1 MATPDASLCGIP
13 LKWISLVL
21 MVTQMVG
28 MVIIL
33 RVSRTQHVDGLRY
46 LNTTAVLFSEIV
58 KFLVSFCIHCL
69 TSKNLAQCS
78 SELWL
83 ASGGH
88 PKELLKTSIPS
99 LLYTAQNN
107 LLFIGLSHLSAGLY
121 QVTYQ
126 FKILTTAGLSVL
138 ILGTKL
144 NFDKWLGLFV
154 LTTGVVLV
162 NMSGRQAGH
171 AQKGGAGDD
180 DTFLG
185 LAAVISACFT
195 SGLAGVY
202 TEKIMKQSSVS
213 LWIRNMQLGFFGSCF
228 ALCIALQSDGG
239 RIRQD
244 GWLQGYSV
252 FVWLV
257 VANQAIGGLLVAAV
271 IKYAGNILKCFGCAI
286 SIIFTCLLSVLELH
300 EFTPD
305 ARFFLGTLL
314 VLVATA
320 IYSLGLPFSNGAD
333 PSRDIFLPLF
343 NRLGR
348 KFNGVKVN
356 SSIDV

>member
-1 MATPDASLCGIP
+1 
-13 LKWISLVL
+13 

-28 MVIIL
+28 MVMIL

-46 LNTTAVLFSEIV
+46 LNTTAILFSEIV
-58 KFLVSFCIHCL
+58 KFAASFCIHCL
-69 TSKNLAQCS
+69 TSESFAQCS
-78 SELWL
+78 TELWL
-83 ASGGH
+83 ASGGQ
-88 PKELLKTSIPS
+88 PKELMKTSIPS

-144 NFDKWLGLFV
+144 NFDKWFALFL
-154 LTTGVVLV
+154 LTVGVVIV
-162 NMSGRQAGH
+162 NMSGRQEGRA
-171 AQKGGAGDD
+171 KNGGTGD

-185 LAAVISACFT
+185 LVAVISACFT

-202 TEKIMKQSSVS
+202 TEKIMKQSSAS
-213 LWIRNMQLGFFGSCF
+213 LWIRNMQLGFFGSIF
-228 ALCIALQSDGG
+228 AFCIALQSDGT

-252 FVWLV
+252 FVWCV

-305 ARFFLGTLL
+305 ATFFLGTSL

-320 IYSLGLPFSNGAD
+320 VYSLGLPFSNRSD
-333 PSRDIFLPLF
+333 PSRDMFLPLF
-343 NRLGR
+343 NKIGKRL
-348 KFNGVKVN
+348 NGVKMN
-356 SSIDV
+356 SSIDL